1 MTVLGKLLRTG
12 NIWSPGRGLY
22 QYEKNASEAAKTAV
36 TRARNFDPNIYWLSK
51 FDDGDFDVRKLTGR
65 EQTELFLIDHLTGVQ
80 KKKLSPA
87 FIDVVNN
94 NNLTAEEAFE
104 YWLNHHK
111 RKGSE
116 SAKRK
121 QEFINNYN
129 KNKDKIYKVL
139 RRGEF

>member
-1 MTVLGKLLRTG
+1 M
-12 NIWSPGRGLY
+12 
-22 QYEKNASEAAKTAV
+22 
-36 TRARNFDPNIYWLSK
+36 
-51 FDDGDFDVRKLTGR
+51 
-65 EQTELFLIDHLTGVQ
+65 TGVQ